1 MGRIVE
7 YSPNPFMLS
16 YIWQQH
22 CRIVAFSRCLVIK
35 CRMTPFK
42 VVNLDILSDG
52 SPSFLYVVVL
62 CQISFFIFEA
72 SEPALNHDII
82 CPSAFTIHA
91 LPDSVFLYKVN
102 ILLTCKLTAL
112 IRIQYLRFCHFKSL
126 FQSIDDHSSVKCV
139 INLPTDNTTAIPVDY
154 GGQIQKSAL
163 DRNICNINRPCL
175 IWLVYDCIT
184 KKIRTYFRLLHPL
197 REIHL
202 WINWINIHFIH
213 VSSSFAAANVISTG
227 FQLRRHL
234 SCTPS
239 RIICMKMINN
249 LFAGQFFF

>member
-22 CRIVAFSRCLVIK
+22 CRIVAFSWCLVIE
-35 CRMTPFK
+35 CRMASFK
-42 VVNLDILSDG
+42 VVNVDIFSDG

-102 ILLTCKLTAL
+102 IFLTCKLTAL
-112 IRIQYLRFCHFKSL
+112 IRVMPNS
-126 FQSIDDHSSVKCV
+126 
-139 INLPTDNTTAIPVDY
+139 
-154 GGQIQKSAL
+154 G
-163 DRNICNINRPCL
+163 
-175 IWLVYDCIT
+175 
-184 KKIRTYFRLLHPL
+184 
-197 REIHL
+197 
-202 WINWINIHFIH
+202 
-213 VSSSFAAANVISTG
+213 
-227 FQLRRHL
+227 
-234 SCTPS
+234 
-239 RIICMKMINN
+239 
-249 LFAGQFFF
+249 